1 MLIDKKIMIVGVFL
15 LTIHLTFAFARHTI
29 PKNIL
34 NVLYFSVKLNREKH
48 LISCGFTPTS

>member
-1 MLIDKKIMIVGVFL
+1 MIVGVVL